1 MIKPVHYSPSGQRPL
16 CMQGKGDCG
25 LPQKAFLTECRR
37 SHTDLRK
44 VTCPAC
50 LHLMAG
56 MMIRKGVPIAFKQE
70 GASFYERL
78 AKIGPAMGVEARVQN
93 GGAA

>member
-1 MIKPVHYSPSGQRPL
+1 MKKPVHYSPNGQRPL
-16 CMQGKGDCG
+16 CLQGTAVG
-25 LPQKAFLTECRR
+25 LGTDFFMREVRR
-37 SHTDLRK
+37 SSTDLRK